1 MIASADIALRQ
12 RARTAWR
19 RVADAVS
26 PPPVILMYH
35 RIAHDELDPWK
46 LCVSPQNFTAQMAF
60 IRRHRRPMRLAAL
73 LEQLERGKY
82 PRGAVVVTFDDG
94 YHDNLTSALP
104 VLEAFDV
111 PATVFCTAGYVGS
124 DQTFWWDRLAS
135 LLLDPE
141 PLPPVLTL
149 DAGSE
154 HKRIEL
160 GSATRYDAADRASDN
175 RRHGDDDPANARLRF
190 YREVWAW
197 LRPLPDADRA
207 AALEQLAR
215 WSTTEADNAPR
226 PLTREQALT
235 LAASPLIEIGAH
247 SMTHAA
253 LSTLTPAAQ
262 HDEIAQSKA
271 QLEALIGR
279 PVTRFAYPF
288 GDQSADTAALVRAA
302 GFVSSCTTQANVI
315 RAGADVFQLPRM
327 AVGDGDANALA
338 QTLRGPA

>member
-1 MIASADIALRQ
+1 MLLRQ
-12 RARTAWR
+12 RARNAWR
-19 RVADAVS
+19 RVADAVA

-35 RIAHDELDPWK
+35 RIAQDELDPWK
-46 LCVSPQNFTAQMAF
+46 LCVSPQNFAAQMEF
-60 IRRHRRPMRLAAL
+60 IHRRRRLMRLAAL
-73 LEQLERGKY
+73 IEQLERGQC

-94 YHDNLTSALP
+94 YRDNLYSALP
-104 VLEAFDV
+104 VLEAFAV

-135 LLLDPE
+135 LLLGPE
-141 PLPPVLTL
+141 QLPAVLAL
-149 DAGSE
+149 EAGSE
-154 HKRIEL
+154 HERVDLRIDL
-160 GSATRYDAADRASDN
+160 GIAARYNAADRASD
-175 RRHGDDDPANARLRF
+175 RRRQRDDDPASARLRF

-197 LRPLPDADRA
+197 LRPLINADRA
-207 AALEQLAR
+207 AALEQLAQ
-215 WSTTEADNAPR
+215 WSAADGGDAPR

-253 LSTLTPAAQ
+253 LSTLSPAAQ
-262 HDEIAQSKA
+262 HHEIAQSKA
-271 QLEALIGR
+271 QLEALVGQ
-279 PVTRFAYPF
+279 PVKSFAYPF

-327 AVGDGDANALA
+327 AVGDGDATTLA
-338 QTLRGPA
+338 KTLRGPVR